1 MEYLSSKVWQ
11 VRWLNC
17 KCWRVATLL
26 KIEIGREGKGNN
38 EKDGKCVDYIFWFLA
53 LKLRPPFV
61 LLCQYI
67 YWLMVRLVGIVSL
80 WVLSNTR
87 DSFFFQNKSYNW
99 WNSWLWAVNRL
110 VMKFI
115 VKKVKRRKRRSM
127 SWLGNQTRNQCLDSN
142 GLFTFQNSEWKWAMK
157 SSRGC
162 GLSTVFYR
170 IALNY
175 CSLDV
180 GIFPIH

>member
-1 MEYLSSKVWQ
+1 MCGLHFLVPCFEVKASICPTLSIYI
-11 VRWLNC
+11 L
-17 KCWRVATLL
+17 
-26 KIEIGREGKGNN
+26 I
-38 EKDGKCVDYIFWFLA
+38 DGE
-53 LKLRPPFV
+53 
-61 LLCQYI
+61 
-67 YWLMVRLVGIVSL
+67 LVGIVSL